1 MVSTEKTVSH
11 QKRFKW
17 PSRRT
22 LGEWA
27 TGYLFA
33 SPFIIG
39 FLIFIALPMLYAVW
53 LSFQSWNFIGQPR
66 YVGFD
71 NYVRLFDCQTGF
83 STFENPSFDRPPC
96 NRSTYSLWNSAF
108 YTIFAVPLQLIISF
122 LLALALTQ
130 RVLFR
135 DFYRAA
141 FYLPLIVPLV
151 AWSVVW
157 QRILHPEFGIL
168 NEFLRWFYIP
178 AQPWL
183 FDPDLSKPAFI
194 LMSLWMIG
202 RQMVIFIAGL
212 GNIPPT
218 LMEAASLDGAG
229 PLRRLWY
236 ITIPLMSPLI
246 FFNGI
251 MAVINS
257 FQTFIP
263 AQIMTQGGP
272 ENSTLFAVLNIYNE
286 GFVFFNMGFAAA
298 VAWEFFVIVLAF
310 TFIQFYYSKRWVF
323 YED

>member
-1 MVSTEKTVSH
+1 M
-11 QKRFKW
+11 
-17 PSRRT
+17 PSRRV
-22 LGEWA
+22 LNEWA

-39 FLIFIALPMLYAVW
+39 FIIFIGIPMIYAIW
-53 LSFQSWNFIGQPR
+53 LSFLRWNLIADPKF
-66 YVGFD
+66 VGFN
-71 NYVRLFDCQTGF
+71 NYIKMFECGANYSLVDALFFGG
-83 STFENPSFDRPPC
+83 PPC
-96 NRSTYSLWNSAF
+96 NRSTMSLWNSAY

-122 LLALALTQ
+122 TLALALTQ
-130 RVLFR
+130 KVRIR
-135 DFYRAA
+135 DFYRAG

-157 QRILHPEFGIL
+157 QRVLHPEFGIL
-168 NEFLRWFYIP
+168 NEFLGWFGIP
-178 AQPWL
+178 PHPWL
-183 FDPDLSKPAFI
+183 FDPDLAKPAFI
-194 LMSLWMIG
+194 FMSFWMIG

-229 PLRRLWY
+229 AFKRIWHV
-236 ITIPLMSPLI
+236 TIPLMSPLI

-263 AQIMTQGGP
+263 AKVMTEGGP

-286 GFVFFNMGFAAA
+286 GFQFFNMGFAAA
-298 VAWEFFVIVLAF
+298 LAWEFFIIVLAF
-310 TFIQFYYSKRWVF
+310 TFIQFYFSKKWVY